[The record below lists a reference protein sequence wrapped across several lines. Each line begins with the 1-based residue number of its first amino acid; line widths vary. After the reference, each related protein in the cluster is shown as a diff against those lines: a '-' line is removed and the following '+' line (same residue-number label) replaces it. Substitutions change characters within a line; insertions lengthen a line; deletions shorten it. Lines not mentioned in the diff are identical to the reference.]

1 MSTSDAAATPN
12 RPAVAALVV
21 GALSVPGSLTF
32 VLGLVG
38 GLAAVLLGFVGVARS
53 RHLGARGE
61 GMAVAGIVLG
71 MLGMALPVAMTLF
84 LAD

>member
-1 MSTSDAAATPN
+1 MSTSDAAQPSN
-12 RPAVAALVV
+12 RTALAALIVGV
-21 GALSVPGSLTF
+21 LSLPGALTY

-38 GLAAVLLGFVGVARS
+38 GLVAVLLGFVGVARS
-53 RHLGARGE
+53 RQLDARGE

-71 MLGMALPVAMTLF
+71 MLGMALPVAMSLF